1 MRKLV
6 CAVSSLLLP
15 ALIFA
20 APVRQTLTDVPVM
33 FEQNQGQTNPQ
44 VRYLAR
50 GAGYIAFI
58 TDSGAVFSL
67 SNRQTGRAT
76 LELSYI
82 GGRATPLGMQ
92 ALASHSNY
100 FVGDR
105 SITQIPNFAGVES
118 RNIWPGV
125 DLVYHA
131 NRQQLE
137 YDFRFA
143 AGIEISRARIGITG
157 ADKLTVAANGDLIAH
172 TAAGDLLQKRPVAY
186 QLNPDGQRTAVQVA
200 YSLRGNV
207 VSFKA
212 GMYDHAR
219 PLIIDPTLA
228 YSTYLGGNS
237 GDEANSIAVDSA
249 GSAYVTG
256 NSESTNFP
264 VKGGFQP
271 TRTTPCPTT
280 FVTKFAPDGKSLV
293 YSTFLGNGCGDAGFG
308 IAVDRF
314 GDAYVVGAT
323 FDPNFPGNH
332 LGPQSPDGNAFAA
345 KINPA
350 GNVLVYGVTFG
361 GSSQNRAAANA
372 LAIDGSG
379 NAYITGF
386 TGSADFPVTANAFQH
401 VYPTGATQSAFVAKL
416 NFSGTAF
423 VYASFYGGHHITAGN
438 GIGIDGSHNAYVT
451 GFTNTTVPTTAGA
464 FIRNKPTKTCP
475 ERPGPCRGFSAF
487 VAKFNSTGTAL
498 VYATYLAGNGD
509 DIGEGI
515 AVQNG
520 FGFVTGQ
527 TFSTNFPTT
536 AGAFR
541 RTAPGTGDAFVTKVN
556 PSGGSLAWSTYLG
569 GKATDEGKS
578 IAVDSTGHPHVA
590 GATTAQTF
598 PVKNAI
604 QSTFAGTQ
612 DGFLTKLAAN
622 GGSLIYSTFL
632 GGSNQDFATAV
643 RLDGAGNAYVCGT
656 SQSPNFPTTAGAF
669 QRTSSGP
676 LDESA
681 WVAKVVP

>member
-1 MRKLV
+1 MRKLI

-20 APVRQTLTDVPVM
+20 APARQTLTDVPVI
-33 FEQNQGQTNPQ
+33 FEQNQGQTNAQ

-58 TDSGAVFSL
+58 TENGAVFSL

-76 LELSYI
+76 LELLYI
-82 GGRATPLGMQ
+82 GGNATPNGMQ

-100 FVGDR
+100 FFGDR
-105 SITQIPNFAGVES
+105 SITQVPNFAAVES

-125 DLVYHA
+125 DLLYHA

-143 AGIEISRARIGITG
+143 AGADVSRAQIGITG
-157 ADKLTVAANGDLIAH
+157 ADKLTLAANGDLIAH
-172 TAAGDLLQKRPVAY
+172 TAAGDLVQHRPIAY
-186 QLNPDGQRTAVQVA
+186 QISADGQRTAVEVA
-200 YSLRGNV
+200 YLLSGNV
-207 VSFKA
+207 VSFKT
-212 GMYDHAR
+212 GTYDHAR

-237 GDEANSIAVDSA
+237 ADQAFSVAVDSK

-264 VKGGFQP
+264 VKGGIQP
-271 TRTTPCPTT
+271 EKTNSCLAP

-293 YSTFLGNGCGDAGFG
+293 YSTFLGNGCADGAFG

-314 GDAYVVGAT
+314 GNAYVVGQSS
-323 FDPNFPGNH
+323 DPGFPGNR
-332 LGPQSPDGNAFAA
+332 LGPQNPNGNAFAA

-350 GNVLVYGVTFG
+350 GNVLVYAVSFG
-361 GSSQNRAAANA
+361 GSQNPASANA
-372 LAIDGSG
+372 LAIDSSG

-386 TGSADFPVTANAFQH
+386 TSSTDFPATPTAFQH
-401 VYPTGATQSAFVAKL
+401 VYPTGASQVGFVAKL

-423 VYASFYGGHHITAGN
+423 VYASFYGGHHQTKGL

-464 FIRNKPTKTCP
+464 FIRTKPTKTCP

-509 DIGEGI
+509 DVGEGI
-515 AVQNG
+515 AVQSG
-520 FGFVTGQ
+520 FAYVTGQ

-536 AGAFR
+536 AGVFR
-541 RTAPGTGDAFVTKVN
+541 RTAPGSGDAFVTKLN
-556 PSGGSLAWSTYLG
+556 PSGGSVSWSTYLG
-569 GKATDEGKS
+569 GKGTDEGRS
-578 IAVDSTGHPHVA
+578 IAVDSTGHAHVA
-590 GATTAQTF
+590 GATTGQSF

-622 GGSLIYSTFL
+622 GGSLIYSTYL
-632 GGSNQDFATAV
+632 GGSREDNANSV
-643 RLDGAGNAYVCGT
+643 RLDGVGHAYVCGT
-656 SQSPNFPTTAGAF
+656 SSSPDFPTTPGGF
-669 QRTSSGP
+669 QPTSSGP
-676 LDESA
+676 FDTNA